1 MEKITQIANN
11 PEKMRSMTGFGDGA
25 PGGDLTKDLFM
36 LLAILELQSSAYI
49 DADFH
54 FSKPSSGNGSKPPRD
69 RLLSYLSLIGQFK
82 KGGQTGRRGSST
94 MIGSA
99 ASQRTSSSSRK
110 SEKMTMPPL
119 IDIRK
124 LKRVDLSNA
133 EEFFKLKGA
142 VLDEHL
148 LRLILKSFT
157 NKQETKIQE
166 ERLQSESVKSL
177 KQLTIDEIVEAEI
190 AGLQKQL
197 TKEKEKV
204 VTAQDDLTMAI
215 DCAINSDEQA
225 QILTLR
231 TEINEL
237 KSKLVEV
244 TNQLEESKEQKVI
257 QPSIMLTETV
267 TEVAEEDNANIIEQ
281 TNKLFELETKV
292 AESVTE
298 KAKTDERI
306 ERLQSINMSMQQ
318 MFDTNLE
325 KAKIE
330 SDGQMQ
336 QMKI

>member
-1 MEKITQIANN
+1 
-11 PEKMRSMTGFGDGA
+11 
-25 PGGDLTKDLFM
+25 
-36 LLAILELQSSAYI
+36 
-49 DADFH
+49 
-54 FSKPSSGNGSKPPRD
+54 
-69 RLLSYLSLIGQFK
+69 
-82 KGGQTGRRGSST
+82 
-94 MIGSA
+94 
-99 ASQRTSSSSRK
+99 
-110 SEKMTMPPL
+110 
-119 IDIRK
+119 
-124 LKRVDLSNA
+124 
-133 EEFFKLKGA
+133 
-142 VLDEHL
+142 
-148 LRLILKSFT
+148 
-157 NKQETKIQE
+157 
-166 ERLQSESVKSL
+166 
-177 KQLTIDEIVEAEI
+177 
-190 AGLQKQL
+190 
-197 TKEKEKV
+197 
-204 VTAQDDLTMAI
+204 MAI

-244 TNQLEESKEQKVI
+244 TAQLEESKEQKVV

-267 TEVAEEDNANIIEQ
+267 TEAAEEDNANIIEQ